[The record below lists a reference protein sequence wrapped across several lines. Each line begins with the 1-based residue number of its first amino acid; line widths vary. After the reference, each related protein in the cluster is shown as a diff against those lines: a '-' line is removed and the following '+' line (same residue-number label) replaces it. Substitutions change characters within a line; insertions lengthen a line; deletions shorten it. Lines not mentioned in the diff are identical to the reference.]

1 MSTTSTDAVQA
12 SIEVAVDPAA
22 AFAAFT
28 DDIDQWYVVDEHT
41 VPDFTRTKAIRFEPY
56 VGGRLL
62 DVHDAATGEGRAIA
76 TVTAWEPGDRLAF
89 TDARETTVEVTFAPS
104 DYGTR
109 VTLVHSGLDR
119 LPNSEA
125 EHVRRYGWH
134 ATLLPW
140 FELWHRRDS
149 DQAAISFGAAAP
161 YLYYAEAG
169 AALDWLER
177 VFGWGPQH
185 RMTDDSGNVQE
196 GSIDVGPGH
205 RIDVSGR
212 PPGPYEGG
220 GALLIVAVS
229 DVAAL
234 HERIVAAG
242 AEVSEPKDEAYGPR
256 QIHCTDPSG
265 YRWYFWQGEARY
277 PDN

>member
-1 MSTTSTDAVQA
+1 MSTSTDAVQT

-41 VPDFTRTKAIRFEPY
+41 VPDITRTKAIRFEPY

-62 DVHDAATGEGRAIA
+62 DVHDETTGEGRAIA
-76 TVTAWEPGDRLAF
+76 TVTDWEPGERLAF
-89 TDARETTVEVTFAPS
+89 TDARETTVEVTFVAS
-104 DYGTR
+104 GDGTR

-119 LPNSEA
+119 LPGDEA
-125 EHVRRYGWH
+125 EHVRRHGWQ

-140 FELWHRRDS
+140 FEQWHGRADG
-149 DQAAISFGAAAP
+149 ITFGTVTP
-161 YLYYAEAG
+161 YLYYADAG

-185 RMTDDSGNVQE
+185 RMTDASGAVRE
-196 GSIDVGPGH
+196 ASIEVGPGH
-205 RIDVSGR
+205 RIDICGRESG
-212 PPGPYEGG
+212 PNEGG

-229 DVAAL
+229 DVDAL
-234 HERIVAAG
+234 HERIAAAG
-242 AEVSEPKDEAYGPR
+242 VEVSDPNDEAYGPR
-256 QIHCTDPSG
+256 QIHCTDAGG
-265 YRWYFWQGEARY
+265 YRWYFWQGQARY
-277 PDN
+277 PEV